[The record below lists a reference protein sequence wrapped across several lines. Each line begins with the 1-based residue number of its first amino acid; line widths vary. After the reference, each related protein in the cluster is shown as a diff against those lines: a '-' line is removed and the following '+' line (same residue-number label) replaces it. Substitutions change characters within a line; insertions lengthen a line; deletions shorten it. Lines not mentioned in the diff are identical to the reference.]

1 MACNQRCGIFG
12 IGRALDSAIP
22 TVHSFSLPRDRQR
35 RFSTTTCSNAGGQPA
50 AAKHS
55 VSDGR
60 SRAPAGHGP
69 QLKELPGSSRL
80 AFWSRFRAA
89 FSFAFG
95 LGGFQKLTD
104 REMGGPACWLAKY
117 LCQSRASTDATDRKN
132 PTDQGWVFNLVGPL
146 GLEPRT
152 NGL

>member
-22 TVHSFSLPRDRQR
+22 TVHLSSLPRDRQR
-35 RFSTTTCSNAGGQPA
+35 RFSTTTCTNAGGQPA

-55 VSDGR
+55 APDGR
-60 SRAPAGHGP
+60 SRTPAGHGSR
-69 QLKELPGSSRL
+69 LKELPASSRL

-95 LGGFQKLTD
+95 LGGFQELTD
-104 REMGGPACWLAKY
+104 REMGGRPVGWRKIFAKAAPALTR
-117 LCQSRASTDATDRKN
+117 QTEKN